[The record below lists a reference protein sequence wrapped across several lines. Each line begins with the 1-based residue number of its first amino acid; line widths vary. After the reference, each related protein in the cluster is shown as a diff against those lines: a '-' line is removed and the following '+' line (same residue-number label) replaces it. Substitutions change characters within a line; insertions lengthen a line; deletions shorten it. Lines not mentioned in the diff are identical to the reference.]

1 MNDFTSKVSDQ
12 MEKTTDKIKDQVEN
26 LNESLSQLV
35 CASKGLMLKITET
48 SNKQFNELVKAGEG
62 KTFTAEIKNA
72 LPKISDAKTSI
83 QQLRS
88 ASIGLISKSKEVG
101 SRYFNELIKHAECQ
115 VKQTTASIHSNSADN
130 NSSNTNSAHRSKTK
144 TAA

>member
-1 MNDFTSKVSDQ
+1 MNDFTTKVSDQ
-12 MEKTTDKIKDQVEN
+12 MEKTTDKIKDEVEN
-26 LNESLSQLV
+26 MNESLNQLV
-35 CASKGLMLKITET
+35 CAGKGLILKITET

-62 KTFTAEIKNA
+62 KTFSAEIKNA

-83 QQLRS
+83 QQLKS

-101 SRYFNELIKHAECQ
+101 SRYFNELIKQGECQ
-115 VKQTTASIHSNSADN
+115 AKQTTKSINPNSP
-130 NSSNTNSAHRSKTK
+130 NSLNTNTAGNNRAKTK